1 MQCLSWGADQILGR
15 FLERISSPWISSL
28 VIAEMG
34 RCPNHYEGQA
44 KRLALAKVCLQFDD
58 HPIDGEKVILFS
70 YGGVRTIQSR

>member
-1 MQCLSWGADQILGR
+1 
-15 FLERISSPWISSL
+15 
-28 VIAEMG
+28 MG